1 VNGEHKIT
9 SGHRARTALV
19 YLLPELQGISAA
31 QEAGWSSRRITALS
45 GMP

>member
-1 VNGEHKIT
+1 VTDVSKIT
-9 SGHRARTALV
+9 ASHRERLCLV

>member
-1 VNGEHKIT
+1 MSEWKVT
-9 SGHRARTALV
+9 ASHRSRAAV
-19 YLLPELQGISAA
+19 IYLLPELQGISAA